1 MCRWHPH
8 SAVDRLVSTVCRWA
22 SNLHTSVHPHW
33 SSRLYREMTTE
44 HGLMKVSFPHCCLG
58 FCCQAIL
65 TISVRSVNCVLGYR
79 PQNRSWILFLSHSV
93 LNPSGNPVNPAIQT
107 YLDSDHF
114 LLTILTASTL
124 VQAISISYLSPPNCF
139 SPYLPVVHS
148 AGGSYGD
155 FQNTGQLEG
164 YTSIWGIA

>member
-65 TISVRSVNCVLGYR
+65 TISVRSVNCVSGYR

-93 LNPSGNPVNPAIQT
+93 FNPSGNHVNPAIQT

-114 LLTILTASTL
+114 LLTIPRPLPWSRPLASLTYHLPTASPLIPLWFILQVAAMVIFKTQ
-124 VQAISISYLSPPNCF
+124 VS
-139 SPYLPVVHS
+139 
-148 AGGSYGD
+148 
-155 FQNTGQLEG
+155 
-164 YTSIWGIA
+164 